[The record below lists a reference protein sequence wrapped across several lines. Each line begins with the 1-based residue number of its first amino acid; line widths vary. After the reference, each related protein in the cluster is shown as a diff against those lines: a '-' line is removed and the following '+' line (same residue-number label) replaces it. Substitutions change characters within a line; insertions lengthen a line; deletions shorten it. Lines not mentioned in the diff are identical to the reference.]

1 MTILGPSTTHVSVLT
16 RVRQIDIIFHPPPL
30 AILRDPVTAPEATT
44 AEQALDMIKKQRIDN
59 VCLVNA
65 AGELKAL
72 AAREW
77 FKDAR

>member
-1 MTILGPSTTHVSVLT
+1 
-16 RVRQIDIIFHPPPL
+16 
-30 AILRDPVTAPEATT
+30 
-44 AEQALDMIKKQRIDN
+44 MIKEQRIDN

-77 FKDAR
+77 FKVWEGEGKVTRGTKAQQVYIIPQKMYSNFL